1 MAIFNL
7 FGKKDKVSVPS
18 QNDEPAKKMIKITK
32 KVVSSNPI
40 LSDAAVSVVDKSILL
55 REQEEQ
61 LIKQKIK
68 ADSREA
74 ALIEKEIELENLKI
88 ELLDKINEPIIS
100 KTSDTD
106 IKDLELFEQ
115 KNAIEEKSKA
125 IEDQINILKIEQEKF
140 EVDAKN
146 FVIEKEKFA
155 NEKFE
160 YERLKQIDQQNNSN
174 EIIDLN
180 QKIKDLKKNEIELL
194 KKLEDLEK
202 INDQKEQQ
210 IVQFQSTNKTLQNE
224 IEKYVKEVEAI
235 ANIESNLKSKYE
247 EKQINLDELNESLKK
262 ELFEA
267 VELKISLEE
276 ELEMLK
282 NKFEGQISQ
291 NIAAN
296 EYQFKIDE
304 LNTIISK
311 LKIDLKDSNAILQN
325 QENEINS
332 LNNEKN
338 KLLAEI
344 ENREEL
350 AIHFQRNLQS
360 VELELDKK
368 EKTIQNLQKQSLK
381 KNSDQEKS
389 ENKFKDFELQLEEKN
404 TQIKQLIEKLNQ
416 FEQSQRTL
424 QDAQIDTLKLNEN
437 LQNKLADLLNENKSY
452 KQKAIDLEKNIAVLN
467 IELSNSTQFEK
478 EYHKLSSE
486 LNILK
491 DSFKKINEE
500 KTKLELTSND
510 SIKEL
515 EKRADEIKNLRNSN
529 NSYQLQIE
537 EKELNIR
544 ALSTELKLAKNTLS
558 QTNITDEDKNQ
569 GKIVE
574 SSKILS
580 LNIQLENGDSFE
592 AELENNYTG
601 QDIIDS
607 LIDSEILTH
616 EKTYEILWVEKKAV
630 IALDIAIEILGLKTG
645 DTIKLNTIK

>member
-311 LKIDLKDSNAILQN
+311 LKNEAKDSIVLLQN
-325 QENEINS
+325 QENEINT
-332 LNNEKN
+332 LKNEMS

-344 ENREEL
+344 QTKEEL
-350 AIHFQRNLQS
+350 AIRFQKNIQS
-360 VELELDKK
+360 AELELNAKDN
-368 EKTIQNLQKQSLK
+368 TIKNLQNQAIK
-381 KNSDQEKS
+381 KSTNQEKS
-389 ENKFKDFELQLEEKN
+389 DTKLKDFELHLEEKN
-404 TQIKQLIEKLNQ
+404 SQINLLNEKLNQ
-416 FEQSQRTL
+416 FEQSQKIL
-424 QDAQIDTLKLNEN
+424 QDAHNETFKLKEDLE
-437 LQNKLADLLNENKSY
+437 QKLAELIIENKSNV
-452 KQKAIDLEKNIAVLN
+452 QKAIDLEKKIAEIN
-467 IELSNSTQFEK
+467 IELSNKHQFEIDFK
-478 EYHKLSSE
+478 NLKEEYHSLMEAFNE
-486 LNILK
+486 LN
-491 DSFKKINEE
+491 DE
-500 KTKLELTSND
+500 KTKLEVSSND
-510 SIKEL
+510 KIKEY
-515 EKRADEIKNLRNSN
+515 EKSADEIKNLRNSID
-529 NSYQLQIE
+529 SYQMQIE

-544 ALSTELKLAKNTLS
+544 ALSSELDLIKNTMIQS
-558 QTNITDEDKNQ
+558 NITNDEKNIDP
-569 GKIVE
+569 IVE
-574 SSKILS
+574 SNKIIS

-607 LIDSEILTH
+607 LIDSEIITN
-616 EKTYEILWVEKKAV
+616 ENNYELIWVDKKSA
-630 IALDIAIEILGLKTG
+630 IELKIAIEILGLKTG